1 LQEKKLHLKN
11 VTKSFGGR
19 KVVDI
24 KDLTLGTHGIEG
36 LIGPNGA
43 GKTTLI
49 NLISNKLKMDQG
61 QILYYSNGNE
71 IDISRKTFD
80 TIARLGMVRTNQ
92 IIQDFQSLSIRDS
105 MLLSLAT
112 SRQER
117 FYAIFS
123 EKKLRKAA
131 EQEIEEYLDYFHFD
145 DPDGN
150 ALSAGEKKLLDIIR
164 CLLLKPKFLL
174 MDEPTTGLPQDQT
187 DMVIALMRKK
197 IEEEGMSILIV
208 EHDLDLIW
216 GVSENVYFMAEGEIL
231 IQGPPS
237 EVRKNKTVV
246 KKYIWGKAMLK
257 LKDIRSG
264 YGDVT
269 IIKGLD
275 LEVKHEIYAILGANG
290 AGKSTLMKTIAK
302 VLPLKTGEIY
312 FKDENIS
319 NFTPF
324 QVSERGLAFVPQE
337 EQIFPGLTVRENLSI
352 GGILSKRSKKER
364 MEEVFDV
371 FPDIYE
377 RINQK
382 AGSLSGGEAQM
393 VAVARA
399 LMQDPDLILL
409 DEPTSGLAPKY
420 VDSFFKKVKEIHE
433 KKDVSVI
440 LSEQNCSKALEIAD
454 KVMVL
459 TLGKIFLINEC
470 KNVNVDMVKEGYR
483 I

>member
-1 LQEKKLHLKN
+1 
-11 VTKSFGGR
+11 
-19 KVVDI
+19 
-24 KDLTLGTHGIEG
+24 
-36 LIGPNGA
+36 
-43 GKTTLI
+43 
-49 NLISNKLKMDQG
+49 
-61 QILYYSNGNE
+61 
-71 IDISRKTFD
+71 
-80 TIARLGMVRTNQ
+80 
-92 IIQDFQSLSIRDS
+92 
-105 MLLSLAT
+105 
-112 SRQER
+112 
-117 FYAIFS
+117 
-123 EKKLRKAA
+123 
-131 EQEIEEYLDYFHFD
+131 
-145 DPDGN
+145 
-150 ALSAGEKKLLDIIR
+150 
-164 CLLLKPKFLL
+164 
-174 MDEPTTGLPQDQT
+174 
-187 DMVIALMRKK
+187 
-197 IEEEGMSILIV
+197 
-208 EHDLDLIW
+208 
-216 GVSENVYFMAEGEIL
+216 
-231 IQGPPS
+231 
-237 EVRKNKTVV
+237 
-246 KKYIWGKAMLK
+246 MLK
-257 LKDIRSG
+257 LTDIRSG
-264 YGDVT
+264 YGGVT
-269 IIKGLD
+269 IIKGID
-275 LEVKHEIYAILGANG
+275 LEVEHEIYAILGANG

-302 VLPLKTGEIY
+302 VLPLMTGEIY

-324 QVSERGLAFVPQE
+324 QASERGLAFVPQE

-352 GGILSKRSKKER
+352 GGMLSKRSKEKR

-399 LMQDPDLILL
+399 LMQDPELILL

-459 TLGKIFLINEC
+459 TLGKIFLVNEC

>member
-1 LQEKKLHLKN
+1 
-11 VTKSFGGR
+11 
-19 KVVDI
+19 
-24 KDLTLGTHGIEG
+24 
-36 LIGPNGA
+36 
-43 GKTTLI
+43 
-49 NLISNKLKMDQG
+49 
-61 QILYYSNGNE
+61 
-71 IDISRKTFD
+71 
-80 TIARLGMVRTNQ
+80 
-92 IIQDFQSLSIRDS
+92 
-105 MLLSLAT
+105 
-112 SRQER
+112 
-117 FYAIFS
+117 
-123 EKKLRKAA
+123 
-131 EQEIEEYLDYFHFD
+131 
-145 DPDGN
+145 
-150 ALSAGEKKLLDIIR
+150 
-164 CLLLKPKFLL
+164 
-174 MDEPTTGLPQDQT
+174 
-187 DMVIALMRKK
+187 
-197 IEEEGMSILIV
+197 
-208 EHDLDLIW
+208 
-216 GVSENVYFMAEGEIL
+216 
-231 IQGPPS
+231 
-237 EVRKNKTVV
+237 
-246 KKYIWGKAMLK
+246 MLK

-275 LEVKHEIYAILGANG
+275 LEVEHEIYAILGANG

-324 QVSERGLAFVPQE
+324 QASERGLAFVPQE

-352 GGILSKRSKKER
+352 GGILSKRSKKQR

-371 FPDIYE
+371 FPDIHE

-382 AGSLSGGEAQM
+382 AGSLSGGEAHM

-420 VDSFFKKVKEIHE
+420 VDSFFSKVKEIHE

-459 TLGKIFLINEC
+459 TLGKIFLVNEC

>member
-1 LQEKKLHLKN
+1 
-11 VTKSFGGR
+11 
-19 KVVDI
+19 
-24 KDLTLGTHGIEG
+24 
-36 LIGPNGA
+36 
-43 GKTTLI
+43 
-49 NLISNKLKMDQG
+49 
-61 QILYYSNGNE
+61 
-71 IDISRKTFD
+71 
-80 TIARLGMVRTNQ
+80 
-92 IIQDFQSLSIRDS
+92 
-105 MLLSLAT
+105 
-112 SRQER
+112 
-117 FYAIFS
+117 
-123 EKKLRKAA
+123 
-131 EQEIEEYLDYFHFD
+131 
-145 DPDGN
+145 
-150 ALSAGEKKLLDIIR
+150 
-164 CLLLKPKFLL
+164 
-174 MDEPTTGLPQDQT
+174 
-187 DMVIALMRKK
+187 
-197 IEEEGMSILIV
+197 
-208 EHDLDLIW
+208 
-216 GVSENVYFMAEGEIL
+216 
-231 IQGPPS
+231 
-237 EVRKNKTVV
+237 
-246 KKYIWGKAMLK
+246 MLK

-302 VLPLKTGEIY
+302 VIHLKTGEIY

-324 QVSERGLAFVPQE
+324 QASERGLAFVPQE
-337 EQIFPGLTVRENLSI
+337 EQIFPKLTVRENLSI

-459 TLGKIFLINEC
+459 TLGKIFLVNEC

>member
-1 LQEKKLHLKN
+1 
-11 VTKSFGGR
+11 
-19 KVVDI
+19 
-24 KDLTLGTHGIEG
+24 
-36 LIGPNGA
+36 
-43 GKTTLI
+43 
-49 NLISNKLKMDQG
+49 
-61 QILYYSNGNE
+61 
-71 IDISRKTFD
+71 
-80 TIARLGMVRTNQ
+80 
-92 IIQDFQSLSIRDS
+92 
-105 MLLSLAT
+105 
-112 SRQER
+112 
-117 FYAIFS
+117 
-123 EKKLRKAA
+123 
-131 EQEIEEYLDYFHFD
+131 
-145 DPDGN
+145 
-150 ALSAGEKKLLDIIR
+150 
-164 CLLLKPKFLL
+164 
-174 MDEPTTGLPQDQT
+174 
-187 DMVIALMRKK
+187 
-197 IEEEGMSILIV
+197 
-208 EHDLDLIW
+208 
-216 GVSENVYFMAEGEIL
+216 
-231 IQGPPS
+231 
-237 EVRKNKTVV
+237 
-246 KKYIWGKAMLK
+246 MLK

-269 IIKGLD
+269 IIKGID
-275 LEVKHEIYAILGANG
+275 LEVEHEIYAILGANG

-312 FKDENIS
+312 FKDEDIS

-324 QVSERGLAFVPQE
+324 QASERGLAFVPQE

-352 GGILSKRSKKER
+352 GGILSKRSKEKR

-399 LMQDPDLILL
+399 LMQDPELILL

-420 VDSFFKKVKEIHE
+420 VDSFFNKVKEIHE

-459 TLGKIFLINEC
+459 TLGKIFLVNEC

>member
-1 LQEKKLHLKN
+1 
-11 VTKSFGGR
+11 
-19 KVVDI
+19 
-24 KDLTLGTHGIEG
+24 
-36 LIGPNGA
+36 
-43 GKTTLI
+43 
-49 NLISNKLKMDQG
+49 
-61 QILYYSNGNE
+61 
-71 IDISRKTFD
+71 
-80 TIARLGMVRTNQ
+80 
-92 IIQDFQSLSIRDS
+92 
-105 MLLSLAT
+105 
-112 SRQER
+112 
-117 FYAIFS
+117 
-123 EKKLRKAA
+123 
-131 EQEIEEYLDYFHFD
+131 
-145 DPDGN
+145 
-150 ALSAGEKKLLDIIR
+150 
-164 CLLLKPKFLL
+164 
-174 MDEPTTGLPQDQT
+174 
-187 DMVIALMRKK
+187 
-197 IEEEGMSILIV
+197 
-208 EHDLDLIW
+208 
-216 GVSENVYFMAEGEIL
+216 
-231 IQGPPS
+231 
-237 EVRKNKTVV
+237 
-246 KKYIWGKAMLK
+246 MLK

-290 AGKSTLMKTIAK
+290 AGKSTLMKTIAR

-352 GGILSKRSKKER
+352 GGMLSKRSKEQR

>member
-1 LQEKKLHLKN
+1 
-11 VTKSFGGR
+11 
-19 KVVDI
+19 
-24 KDLTLGTHGIEG
+24 
-36 LIGPNGA
+36 
-43 GKTTLI
+43 
-49 NLISNKLKMDQG
+49 
-61 QILYYSNGNE
+61 
-71 IDISRKTFD
+71 
-80 TIARLGMVRTNQ
+80 
-92 IIQDFQSLSIRDS
+92 
-105 MLLSLAT
+105 
-112 SRQER
+112 
-117 FYAIFS
+117 
-123 EKKLRKAA
+123 
-131 EQEIEEYLDYFHFD
+131 
-145 DPDGN
+145 
-150 ALSAGEKKLLDIIR
+150 
-164 CLLLKPKFLL
+164 
-174 MDEPTTGLPQDQT
+174 
-187 DMVIALMRKK
+187 
-197 IEEEGMSILIV
+197 
-208 EHDLDLIW
+208 
-216 GVSENVYFMAEGEIL
+216 
-231 IQGPPS
+231 
-237 EVRKNKTVV
+237 
-246 KKYIWGKAMLK
+246 MLK

-275 LEVKHEIYAILGANG
+275 LEVEHEIYAILGANG

-337 EQIFPGLTVRENLSI
+337 EQIFPKLTVRENLSI

-364 MEEVFDV
+364 MDEVFDV

-420 VDSFFKKVKEIHE
+420 VDSFFKKIKEIHE
-433 KKDVSVI
+433 KKGVSVI

-470 KNVNVDMVKEGYR
+470 KNVNIDMVKEGYR

>member
-1 LQEKKLHLKN
+1 
-11 VTKSFGGR
+11 
-19 KVVDI
+19 
-24 KDLTLGTHGIEG
+24 
-36 LIGPNGA
+36 
-43 GKTTLI
+43 
-49 NLISNKLKMDQG
+49 
-61 QILYYSNGNE
+61 
-71 IDISRKTFD
+71 
-80 TIARLGMVRTNQ
+80 
-92 IIQDFQSLSIRDS
+92 
-105 MLLSLAT
+105 
-112 SRQER
+112 
-117 FYAIFS
+117 
-123 EKKLRKAA
+123 
-131 EQEIEEYLDYFHFD
+131 
-145 DPDGN
+145 
-150 ALSAGEKKLLDIIR
+150 
-164 CLLLKPKFLL
+164 
-174 MDEPTTGLPQDQT
+174 
-187 DMVIALMRKK
+187 
-197 IEEEGMSILIV
+197 
-208 EHDLDLIW
+208 
-216 GVSENVYFMAEGEIL
+216 
-231 IQGPPS
+231 
-237 EVRKNKTVV
+237 
-246 KKYIWGKAMLK
+246 MLK

-275 LEVKHEIYAILGANG
+275 LEVEHEIYAILGANG

-319 NFTPF
+319 SFTPF
-324 QVSERGLAFVPQE
+324 QASERGLAFVPQE

-352 GGILSKRSKKER
+352 GGILSKRSKEQR

-459 TLGKIFLINEC
+459 TLGKIFLVNEC
-470 KNVNVDMVKEGYR
+470 RNVNVDMVKEGYR